1 MNKEE
6 YINAITE
13 MLKNCDAD
21 STLKLRVFRCPLHAG
36 L

>member
-1 MNKEE
+1 MDKEE

-21 STLKLRVFRCPLHAG
+21 STLEFIYVLLRKIA
-36 L
+36 